1 MKHLKLL
8 QPHKLGADMKKCVTE
23 MTGKQRLIG
32 SESGGQVC
40 EKTNIRWETVIKTKQ
55 ECVCHLNLLNLRMV
69 SVERD
74 L

>member
-1 MKHLKLL
+1 MLK
-8 QPHKLGADMKKCVTE
+8 E
-23 MTGKQRLIG
+23 
-32 SESGGQVC
+32 
-40 EKTNIRWETVIKTKQ
+40 TNIRWETVIKTKQ